1 MIFDIILIAVLAFCI
16 IRHFIGGFTSSILGI
31 GKFIISVA
39 LAVLFGK
46 LIAGLL
52 ADGFVGSSI
61 SYGVFVKLKEYIGGL
76 NLNEFFDS
84 IPEGFRRFAQ
94 LVGAD
99 VDALKLQ
106 YQSAVT
112 NDETIRA
119 MADNIARP
127 LVETVSAI
135 LGYALVFLVVF
146 IALSIVCGLLKFI
159 HIPVLSTIDKWLG
172 LALGVVIELFSVSLL
187 STVVYTALE
196 VAAALTGDVGIM
208 DFYNNSFVFK
218 FIYNLRFFEFVR
230 NLL

>member
-135 LGYALVFLVVF
+135 LGYVLVFLVVF

-172 LALGVVIELFSVSLL
+172 LALGVVIGLFSVSLL